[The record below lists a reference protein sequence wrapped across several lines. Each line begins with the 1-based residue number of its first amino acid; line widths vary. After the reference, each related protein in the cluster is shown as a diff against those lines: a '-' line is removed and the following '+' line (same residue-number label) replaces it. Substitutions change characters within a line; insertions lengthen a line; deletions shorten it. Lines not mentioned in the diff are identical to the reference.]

1 MAEVLAKRTN
11 PHAALTDAEI
21 RGLALPAERRLVLR
35 DPACRGLELRVAAAS
50 ARNPGGA
57 RTWSLEVKGAGR
69 QRRFTI
75 GSYPDVGLGEARKRA
90 GRLRAEV
97 LEGRDPV
104 EERREARRLTRM
116 RRAGSA
122 DTTTLRTLLDTF
134 ERLAERP
141 RRLRSWPG
149 MRRMIEGNFG
159 PLLDKAPADLTR
171 ADFRAVLDAAV
182 ARDAPIAGKRAARY
196 LRRVLS
202 WAVQRE
208 LIAANPAAGLDLD
221 ELTRPEKPR
230 ERVLSDDELRKLWTA
245 TSKAAVFGDLTRFY
259 VLTGLRQQEAAALR
273 WGDLDGAV
281 ALIGDTKSG
290 QPHRLPLSAAALA
303 ILQAQ

>member
-57 RTWSLEVKGAGR
+57 RTWSLEVKVAGR

-104 EERREARRLTRM
+104 EERR
-116 RRAGSA
+116 AG
-122 DTTTLRTLLDTF
+122 
-134 ERLAERP
+134 
-141 RRLRSWPG
+141 
-149 MRRMIEGNFG
+149 
-159 PLLDKAPADLTR
+159 
-171 ADFRAVLDAAV
+171 
-182 ARDAPIAGKRAARY
+182 
-196 LRRVLS
+196 
-202 WAVQRE
+202 
-208 LIAANPAAGLDLD
+208 
-221 ELTRPEKPR
+221 
-230 ERVLSDDELRKLWTA
+230 
-245 TSKAAVFGDLTRFY
+245 
-259 VLTGLRQQEAAALR
+259 
-273 WGDLDGAV
+273 
-281 ALIGDTKSG
+281 
-290 QPHRLPLSAAALA
+290 
-303 ILQAQ
+303 